1 MDKILHP
8 VSGEKG
14 YFCTE
19 LEKEVIDVALEEFRA
34 TLYGNSPSSQSGE
47 LNG

>member
-1 MDKILHP
+1 MEKILHP

-19 LEKEVIDVALEEFRA
+19 LEREIINTIVDDWSLR
-34 TLYGNSPSSQSGE
+34 SSECGE
-47 LNG
+47 RNG